1 MMMNDNDG
9 DDDSTMIL
17 EDERSEQTRGRV
29 LIRDDHGQRNL
40 VLILNS
46 HVSSLTPLRY
56 NSLSGVGGGR
66 EADLI

>member
-1 MMMNDNDG
+1 MMNDNDG

-29 LIRDDHGQRNL
+29 LIRDNHGQRNL

-56 NSLSGVGGGR
+56 Q
-66 EADLI
+66 